1 MELKS
6 VVIINYNLAEN
17 KLFYICENL
26 IFISDY
32 LNCSSFLYISFN
44 KFCCSTESTLS
55 FYEPI
60 LWQQLV
66 SNGHYNNFSSY

>member
-26 IFISDY
+26 IF
-32 LNCSSFLYISFN
+32 L
-44 KFCCSTESTLS
+44 
-55 FYEPI
+55 
-60 LWQQLV
+60 LV
-66 SNGHYNNFSSY
+66 TT